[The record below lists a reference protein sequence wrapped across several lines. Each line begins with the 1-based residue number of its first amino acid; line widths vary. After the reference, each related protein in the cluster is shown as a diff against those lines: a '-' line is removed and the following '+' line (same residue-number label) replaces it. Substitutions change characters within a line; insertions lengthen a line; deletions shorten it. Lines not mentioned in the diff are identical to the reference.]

1 MVSDFPRDLRHAVRG
16 VRRNP
21 GFALAAIAPIA
32 LAIGIDTSVFTV
44 LYNVIARPLPAPAPA
59 ELISVYQDFEG
70 VKGRRVHGAR
80 VMFSAPEY
88 HAYRHGSKTLAGL
101 LAYSKPWTVSLGGD
115 APQEAD
121 GILVSCNY
129 FEVLGIRPAIGTAF
143 DAACDASSAAPA
155 IVLTHGLWTRSFAA
169 DPAVVG
175 RTITVNGQ
183 AVRIAGVAP
192 RGFEGIALVRT
203 AFFAPAS
210 MLPVLEPGRR
220 YDDPQVSWLTLIGR
234 RAPGADLATV
244 RAELDVIA
252 RQIDRQQPGRTTTLI
267 VSPAMS
273 MSLPVA
279 RQEFVATAALVL
291 GAFSLILVLA
301 CANVANVLLARGAT
315 RAREIAVRLSAGAS
329 RWRLV
334 RLLLTESA
342 LLAAAGGAAGVLLSW
357 WSTQALL
364 ASVAGAMPMY
374 DDQPRID
381 ALPDLA
387 MLWFALALTG
397 LTAIA
402 CGLAP
407 ALQATRLDVHGALK
421 QGAALTGGRTGWL
434 RGTFI
439 AVQVAV
445 CLVLL
450 IGAGLLLRALHAAQ
464 TIDPGFESRNVAVL
478 SADLRGPSYAD
489 RNVDLFQRQ
498 VLERVAALPG
508 IDAVAHVSRVPWSPG
523 RTQATFRLTG
533 DTREHDVDMNAV
545 SPAYFALLRIPIVQG
560 RAFTAADTEG
570 PPRTVIVTAATARRY
585 WPGRDPVGRTIVM
598 GSGPPLEIVGVVRDA
613 QISNVPDLS
622 SSYVYLPGNPWR
634 ERRLTLLVRS
644 QVGFDALAAGL
655 RDAARSV
662 EPGLVARVLPLDDNL
677 EQSRTRS
684 RVIATLAGALG
695 LLALLLAS
703 IGVSGVVAFI
713 VVRRHREIG
722 VRLSLGATPYD
733 VRALILR
740 QALRPVAIGLA
751 LGLAAATIASGL
763 LGTLLFGISPLDP
776 IAFAGASMFL
786 LGVAAV
792 ASLVPLRRASA
803 VDPMITL
810 RAE

>member
-1 MVSDFPRDLRHAVRG
+1 MLADLWRDVRYALRTF
-16 VRRNP
+16 RRSP
-21 GFALAAIAPIA
+21 GFALAAVAPIA

-44 LYNVIARPLPAPAPA
+44 LYNVIARPLPAPSAS
-59 ELISVYQDFEG
+59 ELVSVYQDFEG
-70 VKGRRVHGAR
+70 VKRRQVHGAR

-88 HAYRHGSKTLAGL
+88 HAYRDGSKTLAGL

-115 APQEAD
+115 APQEID

-129 FEVLGIRPAIGTAF
+129 FEVLHIRPVIGTAF
-143 DAACDASSAAPA
+143 EAGCDAPSAVPA

-192 RGFEGIALVRT
+192 QGFEGIALVRA

-220 YDDPQVSWLTLIGR
+220 YEDPQVSWLTLIGR

-267 VSPAMS
+267 VSQAMA

-279 RQEFVATAALVL
+279 RQGFVTLAALVL
-291 GAFSLILVLA
+291 GAFSLILVIA
-301 CANVANVLLARGAT
+301 CANVANVLLARGAM

-334 RLLLTESA
+334 RLLLTESV
-342 LLAAAGGAAGVLLSW
+342 LLAAAGGAAGILLSW

-364 ASVAGAMPMY
+364 AWVLGALPMTNE
-374 DDQPRID
+374 QPRID
-381 ALPDLA
+381 ALPDLP
-387 MLWFALALTG
+387 MVWFALGLTG
-397 LTAIA
+397 LTALA
-402 CGLAP
+402 CGLGP
-407 ALQATRLDVHGALK
+407 ALQATRRDVHSALK
-421 QGAALTGGRTGWL
+421 QDATLAGGRTGWL

-439 AVQVAV
+439 GVQVAV

-450 IGAGLLLRALHAAQ
+450 VGAALLLRALHAAQ
-464 TIDPGFESRNVAVL
+464 TIDPGFEPRHVAVL
-478 SADLRGPSYAD
+478 SADLRSPYYAD
-489 RNVDLFQRQ
+489 KNLDLFQRQ
-498 VLERVAALPG
+498 MLERVAALPG
-508 IDAVAHVSRVPWSPG
+508 VEAVAHVSRVPWSLG
-523 RTQATFRLTG
+523 RTQATFRLP
-533 DTREHDVDMNAV
+533 DEAREHDVDMNAV
-545 SPAYFALLRIPIVQG
+545 SPAYFALLRIPIVSG
-560 RAFTAADTEG
+560 RAFTPADTEG
-570 PPRTVIVTAATARRY
+570 PPRTVIVTEATARRY
-585 WPGRDPVGRTIVM
+585 WPGRDPIGRTIVM
-598 GSGPPLEIVGVVRDA
+598 GADPPLEIVGVARDA

-644 QVGFDALAAGL
+644 PVGFDALAAGL

-662 EPGLVARVLPLDDNL
+662 DSGLVVRVLPLDDNL
-677 EQSRTRS
+677 EQWRTRS

-713 VVRRHREIG
+713 VARRRREIG
-722 VRLSLGATPYD
+722 IRLSLGATPHD
-733 VRALILR
+733 VRTLLLR
-740 QALRPVAIGLA
+740 QTLRPVASGLGG
-751 LGLAAATIASGL
+751 GLVGAAVASRL
-763 LGTLLFGISPLDP
+763 LGTLLFGVSPFDP
-776 IAFAGASMFL
+776 IAFAGASLFL
-786 LGVAAV
+786 LGVAAA
-792 ASLVPLRRASA
+792 ASLMPLRRASA
-803 VDPMITL
+803 VDPVITL